1 MGNEPRTAEQER
13 KRAIWREFTYTVDG
27 TVIHESRL
35 IGYET
40 ICPKIPISQPD
51 VSRRDDMERTEE
63 IPIKM
68 GLIPDYE
75 IRLAQ
80 ELCVA
85 MGECSAT
92 YYIVLLL
99 EERQKLEAEIQRLQE
114 DAHNL
119 KSPVHRICT
128 QNLTETLAAALEQ
141 SQRAER
147 AEAEL
152 ATAKQLDPRT
162 ANT

>member
-1 MGNEPRTAEQER
+1 
-13 KRAIWREFTYTVDG
+13 
-27 TVIHESRL
+27 
-35 IGYET
+35 
-40 ICPKIPISQPD
+40 
-51 VSRRDDMERTEE
+51 
-63 IPIKM
+63 M

-85 MGECSAT
+85 MGECAAT

-99 EERQKLEAEIQRLQE
+99 EDRQKLEAEVQRLQE

-119 KSPVHRICT
+119 KSPVHAICN
-128 QNLTETLAAALEQ
+128 QNLTDTLAAALEQ

-147 AEAEL
+147 AEL
-152 ATAKQLDPRT
+152 AIAKQLDRERRILKRLK
-162 ANT
+162 